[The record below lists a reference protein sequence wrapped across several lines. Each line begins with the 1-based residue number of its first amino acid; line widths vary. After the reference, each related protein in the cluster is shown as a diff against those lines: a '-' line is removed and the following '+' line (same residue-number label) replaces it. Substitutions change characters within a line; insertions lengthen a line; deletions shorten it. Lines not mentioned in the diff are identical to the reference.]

1 MMSNSLL
8 SQTRTLRRVMRGE
21 VFITRVKGVGMV
33 LLVVASTVGYKEVK
47 SKATGYLAMRL
58 YSK

>member
-1 MMSNSLL
+1 MSD
-8 SQTRTLRRVMRGE
+8 
-21 VFITRVKGVGMV
+21 GVGMV

-47 SKATGYLAMRL
+47 SKAMCYLWTRL